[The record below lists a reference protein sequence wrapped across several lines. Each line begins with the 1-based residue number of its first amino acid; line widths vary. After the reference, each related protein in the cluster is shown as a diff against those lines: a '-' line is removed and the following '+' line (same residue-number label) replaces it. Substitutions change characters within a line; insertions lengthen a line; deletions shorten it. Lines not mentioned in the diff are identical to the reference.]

1 MILPNWTWRALEWSF
16 WLLQRMR
23 ITHLYEF
30 MALNTKAHR
39 PLTAYERYLARFVFG
54 EAIDLDKVRIDERA
68 RVGPK
73 QYHLCYVSF
82 NIINSWGKMRDDI
95 LIHEL
100 VHVWQY
106 QHLGAEY
113 IPRALWA
120 QRTLEGYD
128 YGGINALHEAMK
140 LGKKFWEFNYEQQGD
155 IVADYFR
162 ISHGQSPCWG
172 RGNIEDLWVYEH
184 FLEQVRNFEPLRSC
198 LNL

>member
-1 MILPNWTWRALEWSF
+1 MMILPNWNWRVLEWSF
-16 WLLQRMR
+16 WLLQELG
-23 ITHLYEF
+23 ITHLYEWI
-30 MALNTKAHR
+30 ARNLKTHR

-54 EAIDLDKVRIDERA
+54 EAIDLDKVRIDEHA
-68 RVGPK
+68 RIGPK

-106 QHLGAEY
+106 QHLGAAY

-120 QRTLEGYD
+120 QRTQEGYN
-128 YGGINALHEAMK
+128 YGGVTALQMAIQTN
-140 LGKKFWEFNYEQQGD
+140 KKFWEFNYEQQGD

-162 ISHGQSPCWG
+162 ISHGYSPCWG
-172 RGNIEDLWVYEH
+172 RGTIDDLWVYEY
-184 FLEQVRNFEPLRSC
+184 FMEQVRTMKK
-198 LNL
+198 